1 MRLVNRSIRDVHLS
15 QMAQQMTETPLKT
28 EKVRHRIQL
37 VTDEDASLRRQDYVK
52 RCLVRMFP
60 QGRFRSAPY
69 ALSTKTTAV
78 DDNADPLAGIWRRE
92 QPSEEEQL
100 VNRLEEV
107 TLTQRPSDD
116 DDNDT
121 QERNKE
127 TKRRCG
133 RHHRNAGLRA
143 ASSLNEGREH

>member
-1 MRLVNRSIRDVHLS
+1 
-15 QMAQQMTETPLKT
+15 MAQQMSETPLKT

-37 VTDEDASLRRQDYVK
+37 IDVAQLVTDEVASLRRQEYVK

-92 QPSEEEQL
+92 QPSDEEQL
-100 VNRLEEV
+100 VSRLEDV
-107 TLTQRPSDD
+107 TLTHRASDD
-116 DDNDT
+116 DDNDK
-121 QERNKE
+121 QEGNKE
-127 TKRRCG
+127 T
-133 RHHRNAGLRA
+133 
-143 ASSLNEGREH
+143 E

>member
-37 VTDEDASLRRQDYVK
+37 IDVAQLVTDEVASLRRQDYVK

-127 TKRRCG
+127 T
-133 RHHRNAGLRA
+133 
-143 ASSLNEGREH
+143 E